1 MAREAFIAKRFKSS
15 SVKIIAQANEIIN
28 EYSAKGFTL
37 TLRQLYYQFVA
48 RDLIKNQQSEY
59 KRLGAVI
66 NDARLAGLIDWDAI
80 EDRTRYLRSIANYT
94 GPAAFIE
101 TMAGRYAEHLWRD
114 QSHYVEVWIEKD
126 ALVGVIERVCNE
138 FRVPYFPCRGYNSQS
153 EQYTAG
159 KRLKRQLAKGKKVTV
174 FHLGDHDPSGINM
187 TTDNQDRLMMF
198 ARSISVDV
206 IRLGLNMDQVEQY
219 DPPPNPAKDSDTRFA
234 QYAEQF
240 GDECWELDALSP
252 EVIEQLVRD
261 AIEGVLDQ
269 DKWDAAREAE
279 QHNEELL
286 TKLSTYWSSVE
297 EHLASL

>member
-15 SVKIIAQANEIIN
+15 SVKIIGQANQIIA
-28 EYSAKGFTL
+28 EYQAKGFTL

-66 NDARLAGLIDWDAI
+66 NDARMAGLIDWDAI
-80 EDRTRYLRSIANYT
+80 EDRTRYLRSIAHYA

-101 TMAGRYAEHLWRD
+101 TMSRRYAEHLWGD
-114 QSHYVEVWIEKD
+114 QPYYVEVWIEKD

-153 EQYTAG
+153 EQYVAG

-187 TTDNQDRLMMF
+187 TTDNQDRLMTF

-206 IRLGLNMDQVEQY
+206 VRLGLNMNQVEEY
-219 DPPPNPAKDSDTRFA
+219 GPPPNPAKDTDTRFA

-252 EVIEQLVRD
+252 EVIEGLVRD
-261 AIEGVLDQ
+261 AIEGVLDH
-269 DKWDAAREAE
+269 DKFEAAREAE

-286 TKLSTYWSSVE
+286 EKLSTHWSSVE